1 MDETVNGIHGCD
13 IESILFRTRKHNPVH
28 GPAFTLYLYNGI
40 HFFIQQAVD
49 ALAGGT
55 AVQADS
61 GIGQCLLQF
70 LPHNGSAVIINL
82 IFIENLIQFP
92 RRKTVHPLSGQGCSD
107 AAGQTSGT
115 SHGVL

>member
-92 RRKTVHPLSGQGCSD
+92 RRKTVHPLSGQGCGD